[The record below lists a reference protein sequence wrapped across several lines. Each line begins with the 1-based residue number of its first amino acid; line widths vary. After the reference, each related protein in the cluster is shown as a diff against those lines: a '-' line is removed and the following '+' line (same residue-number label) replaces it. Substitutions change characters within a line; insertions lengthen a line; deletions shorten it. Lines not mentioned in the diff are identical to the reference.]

1 MQEKR
6 YALLKYA
13 HFSKTK
19 YMEGTAKAAACP
31 KSYPTYFVKT
41 INNKTKKRKNASSS
55 TITNSISV
63 SR

>member
-41 INNKTKKRKNASSS
+41 INNKTKKKEKMLLPPP
-55 TITNSISV
+55 
-63 SR
+63 